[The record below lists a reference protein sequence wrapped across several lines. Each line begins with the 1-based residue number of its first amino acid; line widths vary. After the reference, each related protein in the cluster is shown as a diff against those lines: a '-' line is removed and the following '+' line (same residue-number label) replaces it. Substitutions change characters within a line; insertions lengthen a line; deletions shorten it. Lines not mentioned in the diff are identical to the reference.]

1 MMLRNISQKNY
12 KTKKK
17 KLYQVNTPLHIKISL

>member
-12 KTKKK
+12 KKKK